1 MSVPYRR
8 ITVEEYEAMLRAGI
22 FTEADK
28 LDLVEGVLVRKM
40 TKGRKHSTGT
50 IKARRSIERA
60 LPAGRHV
67 GAETPVRL
75 PTRDT
80 LHEPDLSVVRGEPDD
95 YADLDPGPR
104 DVALVV
110 EVADSSLEADRA
122 MAFTYLGAG
131 IPTYWLVNVHDRRL
145 EVYTTDP
152 DSPTIVPESGAVDL
166 VLDGVAVARIA
177 VADLLP
183 RA

>member
-1 MSVPYRR
+1 
-8 ITVEEYEAMLRAGI
+8 VEEYEAMLRAGI

-28 LDLVEGVLVRKM
+28 LDLVEGTLVQKM
-40 TKGRKHSTGT
+40 TKGRKHPTGT
-50 IKARRSIERA
+50 IKARRTIERA
-60 LPAGRHV
+60 LPPGWHV

-75 PTRDT
+75 PIRDT

-95 YADLDPGPR
+95 YEDLDPGPP

-131 IPTYWLVNVHDRRL
+131 IPSYWLVNVRDRRL
-145 EVYTTDP
+145 EVYTNDP
-152 DSPTIVPESGAVDL
+152 AKPTIVPESGSVDL